1 MINSK
6 NSINNS
12 IKNDSENSYSSN
24 LIESLNDSI
33 ASSDSIINQTSINET
48 TRKKNMNLFNIFKDN
63 INKLPPDK
71 NIIQEVKNDI
81 KNPKDL
87 QYYLNAIELLN
98 SDSIK
103 NKNILEYDYL
113 YPHLDDKLFNV
124 KIANKKEFA
133 INKYIIDIN
142 EETNIEEEAKKICN
156 KEFQLA
162 PHQEFLR
169 SFLSIYTPYNG
180 ILLYHGLGTGKTC
193 SAIGIAEQTR
203 KYLKYNNINQRIII
217 VASPNVQQN
226 FRLQLFDES
235 KLTYTNNQWNLEN
248 CVGNEIIKDLN
259 LLDFNESKENII
271 KHINTLINNYYI
283 FIGYIEF
290 ANLII
295 KKSKINIDKSKFSK
309 IEINKLVKNKLENFF
324 SNRLIII
331 DEIHNIRNSNDNS
344 NKLVAQNFMFLL
356 KNVSNIKLVLL
367 SATPMYNDYKEIIF
381 LLNLLNLNDRR
392 STIEFSDVFNSDG
405 SFKKDDFG
413 NEVGKE
419 LLVRKMN
426 GYISYVKGDNPLS
439 FPYRILPEL
448 FNKSK
453 SIKHKLYPKID
464 LNNNKI
470 DEKII
475 FFDLYCN
482 QIDDYQ
488 EKVYKYII
496 SKTFLEDLEGY
507 NYTLLQKPL
516 ESLIISFPNEIIE
529 KTSIEDF
536 DDIDILPR
544 DLVGKNGLSSIMKF
558 DESNDPPSKYNYRFK
573 DKKYTNI
580 FLKENI
586 KKYSTKIYTILN
598 EIENSEG
605 PVIIYSQFIDGGIIP
620 MTLALESMGMV
631 RYGNQKNLFSDEIIS
646 KIDPIDSITYK
657 KKSQVLLDNDTFN
670 PAKYILITGD
680 KKLTPN
686 LKNDLKA
693 CTNIDNIQGKN
704 IKVVLLT
711 MAGSEGIDF
720 KFIRQVHILEPWYN
734 INRIEQ
740 IIGRAVRTCSHRDLE
755 FKKRNVKIYM
765 HTTLLNDKKIESV
778 DNLLYRKSE
787 KKAIQIG
794 IITRLLKENSVDC
807 HLNSDLMKMTEK
819 NLNKYFK
826 EGFNLTLS
834 NNEIIKYNIGDKSNS
849 VLCDYMKSCEYNCSN
864 KEKLIKDY
872 DSLDLNTFNEKH
884 MDFFNS
890 RIIKEIYN
898 LFKDKYVYNKIEFF
912 TILNNKKFP
921 NIVLQNVLKNL
932 IDSKNAILQDKYN
945 NSGYLVNIDDLYIF
959 QPKNISN
966 EKSSLFTKM
975 NPHNQNI
982 DYINY
987 KVPDE
992 IKKFVPV
999 KIVNDFEKTNSVNI
1013 DRVNSIFEILLE
1025 RYNNIINL
1033 NKEYDNALDKN
1044 SNDKLLMNFLNI
1056 EKNNSNLFINY
1067 SETSDNKYEINYT
1080 IIKTI
1085 IIHMLL
1091 DSLKLDELI
1100 NLFKITYFKKHD
1112 ESQKFDIL
1120 FLNTIKKYFNDN
1132 ILSKRKKVLV
1142 LPFKNQSYNFSLY
1155 IINLEE
1161 DSISLKI
1168 GEYVDYKE
1176 FEELLNEKYY
1186 LNYKEYG
1193 DIVGFIYN
1201 INEYNYSI
1209 KLKTLKDKKIPNVYN
1224 DGTIC
1229 NNLSKKEIKTRFIEN
1244 ILSKETYEKLYKSK
1258 FYKTP
1263 SYCLIIEI
1271 FLRYLNIINYDNK
1284 VWFLNK
1290 SYTLFNNFIKID

>member
-6 NSINNS
+6 NSTNNS
-12 IKNDSENSYSSN
+12 IESNFIDNPSSQ
-24 LIESLNDSI
+24 ISSLNDSKMI
-33 ASSDSIINQTSINET
+33 NDSFHVESNITKNE
-48 TRKKNMNLFNIFKDN
+48 KKQNMKLFNIFKDN
-63 INKLPPDK
+63 INKLPPNK
-71 NIIQEVKNDI
+71 HIIQEVKNDI

-98 SDSIK
+98 SNSIQ

-133 INKYIIDIN
+133 INKYTVNIN
-142 EETNIEEEAKKICN
+142 EETNIEEEARKICN

-193 SAIGIAEQTR
+193 SAIGIAEETR

-235 KLTYTNNQWNLEN
+235 KLSYINNKWNLEN
-248 CVGNEIIKDLN
+248 CVGNELLKDLN
-259 LLDFNESKENII
+259 LFDINETKENII
-271 KHINTLINNYYI
+271 KNINNLINNYYI

-295 KKSKINIDKSKFSK
+295 KKSKLNIDITKINKSD
-309 IEINKLVKNKLENFF
+309 INKLVKVKLEKFF
-324 SNRLIII
+324 NNRLIII
-331 DEIHNIRNSNDNS
+331 DEIHNIRNTNDNT

-381 LLNLLNLNDRR
+381 LLNILNLNDRR
-392 STIEFSDVFNSDG
+392 SIIEFSDVFNGDG
-405 SFKKDDFG
+405 SFKKDTYG

-419 LLVRKMN
+419 LLIRKMN

-453 SIKHKLYPKID
+453 SIKHKVYPKLD

-470 DEKII
+470 DEKIN

-482 QIDDYQ
+482 QIEGYQ

-496 SKTFLEDLEGY
+496 SKTFLNDIEGY

-516 ESLIISFPNEIIE
+516 EALIISFPNEIIE
-529 KTSIEDF
+529 ETNIVDF
-536 DDIDILPR
+536 DNIDIIPK
-544 DLVGKNGLSSIMKF
+544 DLVGKNGLLRIMKF
-558 DESNDPPSKYNYRFK
+558 DESNDPPSKYNYRFI
-573 DKKYTNI
+573 DKKYNNI

-598 EIENSEG
+598 QIENSEG

-620 MTLALESMGMV
+620 MTLALESMGIT

-646 KIDPIDSITYK
+646 NIDPIDSISYK
-657 KKSQVLLDNDTFN
+657 KKSQALLDKDNFN

-680 KKLTPN
+680 KKLTPD

-693 CTNIDNIQGKN
+693 CTNIDNIKGKN
-704 IKVVLLT
+704 IKVILLT

-740 IIGRAVRTCSHRDLE
+740 IIGRAVRTCSHKDLE

-794 IITRLLKENSVDC
+794 VITRLLKENSIDC
-807 HLNSDLMKMTEK
+807 HLNNDLIKFTEK

-849 VLCDYMKSCEYNCSN
+849 GLCDYMLSCEYNCSN
-864 KEKLIKDY
+864 KEKLIDND

-884 MDFFNS
+884 MDFFNT

-898 LFKDKYVYNKIEFF
+898 LFKEKYVYNKLEFF
-912 TILNNKKFP
+912 GILNNKNFP
-921 NIVLQNVLKNL
+921 NIILQNVLKNL
-932 IDSKNAILQDKYN
+932 IDSKKVILHDKYN
-945 NSGYLVNIDDLYIF
+945 NPGYLINIDDLYIF
-959 QPKNISN
+959 QPEFISN
-966 EKSSLFTKM
+966 ENSSIFTKM
-975 NPHNQNI
+975 NPNNEII
-982 DYINY
+982 DFINY
-987 KVPDE
+987 KVPNE
-992 IKKFVPV
+992 IKKFVPI
-999 KIVNDFEKTNSVNI
+999 KIVDDFEEPKSKDKYKI
-1013 DRVNSIFEILLE
+1013 DSIFEILLE

-1033 NKEYDNALDKN
+1033 NKEYDNSLDKN
-1044 SNDKLLMNFLNI
+1044 SNDKLLINFLNN
-1056 EKNNSNLFINY
+1056 EKNNSNLLINF
-1067 SETSDNKYEINYT
+1067 SETSENIDQINYT
-1080 IIKTI
+1080 MIKII

-1091 DSLKLDELI
+1091 DTLKLDELL
-1100 NLFKITYFKKHD
+1100 NLFKIIYFKQHD
-1112 ESQKFDIL
+1112 EFQKFDSL

-1132 ILSKRKKVLV
+1132 ILIKKKKALI
-1142 LPFKNQSYNFSLY
+1142 LPFKNQSHNLSLY
-1155 IINLEE
+1155 IIDLKE
-1161 DSISLKI
+1161 DSIDLKL

-1176 FEELLNEKYY
+1176 FEELLNEKFY

-1193 DIVGFIYN
+1193 NIVGFIYN

-1209 KLKTLKDKKIPNVYN
+1209 KLKTLKDKKIPYIYN

-1244 ILSKETYEKLYKSK
+1244 ILSKEIYEKLYKNK

-1263 SYCLIIEI
+1263 SYSLIIEI
-1271 FLRYLNIINYDNK
+1271 FLRYLNIINYNSK

-1290 SYTLFNNFIKID
+1290 NYILFNNFIKID